1 MVSRLVL
8 ARLSSASLGGDGG
21 GGGCVG
27 VGVGFVGVGWWRWLT
42 EVLLH
47 QVELVGGSLGSFLAQ
62 RTFRHKISKVSYQQ
76 NFIHVLLG
84 QTGTSLAWGYF
95 QGASW
100 NLAAAVLAPAAMLAV
115 TVRLVSTLNDR
126 QRYRDNG
133 GGKRQQQ
140 WQRPVN
146 AAAPAPRRQKAWS
159 KATPREAMQKS
170 SWY

>member
-84 QTGTSLAWGYF
+84 QVRSGVTIEGIHSWSRVRAVPFSAGF
-95 QGASW
+95 QFS
-100 NLAAAVLAPAAMLAV
+100 AVPFSARSHFSVV
-115 TVRLVSTLNDR
+115 TFRAGSELSVVPFSAGSRFWCDILWCEACFSAICF
-126 QRYRDNG
+126 
-133 GGKRQQQ
+133 
-140 WQRPVN
+140 N
-146 AAAPAPRRQKAWS
+146 AEP
-159 KATPREAMQKS
+159 
-170 SWY
+170 